1 MDVSTFILS
10 FTNEP
15 FLGWGCRSVV
25 EWLSGVPGPGF
36 HSQHCRKEKKKKSK
50 RKWME
55 GRKGKRERGETK
67 EKQAI

>member
-1 MDVSTFILS
+1 MQISGRVVVWCARPWV
-10 FTNEP
+10 P
-15 FLGWGCRSVV
+15 FSAL
-25 EWLSGVPGPGF
+25 
-36 HSQHCRKEKKKKSK
+36 QKRKEKKKSK